1 MARFIIRYVG
11 AGPRP
16 ASDVEHIR
24 AAEELTVID
33 DSSSRMLLV
42 EASEERVREV
52 VGSMPGWIWSPERTY
67 RLPDPRPKPR
77 RGPKG

>member
-1 MARFIIRYVG
+1 MARYIVRYVG
-11 AGPRP
+11 TGPRP
-16 ASDVEHIR
+16 AADVERIR
-24 AAEELTVID
+24 AAQELTVLD

-42 EASEERVREV
+42 EASEERVRQV
-52 VGSMPGWIWSPERTY
+52 VESMPGWIWSPERMF